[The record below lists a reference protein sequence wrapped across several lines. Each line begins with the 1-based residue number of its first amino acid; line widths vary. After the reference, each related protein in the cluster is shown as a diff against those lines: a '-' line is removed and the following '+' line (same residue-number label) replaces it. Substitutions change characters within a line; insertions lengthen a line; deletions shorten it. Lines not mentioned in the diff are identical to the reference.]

1 MMETPQAMLPVQSAP
16 VDRTLASAAFS
27 TDAGVEASQNAGQVI
42 GSILQTALPALLS
55 LF

>member
-1 MMETPQAMLPVQSAP
+1 MTDTPKLMLPVQSAP
-16 VDRTLASAAFS
+16 VDRTLSGSALS
-27 TDAGVEASQNAGQVI
+27 GGLGVEASQSTGQVI